1 MISNKARLLMLAAL
15 AVSVFPV
22 FAQTD
27 NAPAASSTTG
37 SAAKADNTKV
47 NKRDRA
53 DTKTAFDQPN
63 DKADIKVAAAVRK
76 AIVGDDSL
84 STSAHNVKL
93 IAAKG
98 VVTLRGPVKSADE
111 KSKVESL
118 AKNVDG
124 VTSVD
129 NQLDIKQ

>member
-1 MISNKARLLMLAAL
+1 MISKKARLLMLAAL
-15 AVSVFPV
+15 AVSTSTV

-27 NAPAASSTTG
+27 HAPASSGTVSG
-37 SAAKADNTKV
+37 AKADNTKV
-47 NKRDRA
+47 NKRDRS
-53 DTKTAFDQPN
+53 DTKTSFDQPN

-84 STSAHNVKL
+84 SSSAHNVKL

-111 KSKVESL
+111 KAKVEAL
-118 AKNVDG
+118 AKAVDG
-124 VTSVD
+124 VSSVD
-129 NQLDIKQ
+129 NELDIKQ